1 MPVFPANLI
10 FFRLFGGRFL
20 VGLQRIPFFIF
31 LDCGAA
37 TLQKMWIAKRFG
49 LSQSNISI
57 ELRGRN
63 PTKIKKSEKGDATSP
78 AVKKI
83 TSQNVLPRINSN

>member
-1 MPVFPANLI
+1 MPVFPANPI
-10 FFRLFGGRFL
+10 FYRLFCGRFS

-31 LDCGAA
+31 LNCGAA
-37 TLQKMWIAKRFG
+37 TLQKMWIAERFG

-57 ELRGRN
+57 KLRGRN
-63 PTKIKKSEKGDATSP
+63 PTKMKKVKKGDTTSP

>member
-1 MPVFPANLI
+1 MPVFPANPI
-10 FFRLFGGRFL
+10 FSRLFCGCFL
-20 VGLQRIPFFIF
+20 VGLQLIPFFIF

-37 TLQKMWIAKRFG
+37 SLKKMWIAKRFG

-63 PTKIKKSEKGDATSP
+63 PIKITKVKKGDATSP
-78 AVKKI
+78 E
-83 TSQNVLPRINSN
+83 